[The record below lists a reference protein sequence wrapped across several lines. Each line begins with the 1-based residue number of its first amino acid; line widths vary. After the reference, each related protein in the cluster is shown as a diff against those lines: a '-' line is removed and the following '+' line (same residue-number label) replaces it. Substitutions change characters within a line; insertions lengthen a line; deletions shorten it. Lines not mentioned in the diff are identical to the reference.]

1 MGVVPCNRAC
11 LHTVACGARPHH
23 CFSSG
28 VPRSNLARR
37 HSGNVCSSS
46 VAVQR
51 VGVRDA
57 RACALNTND
66 GTRCSFPASYD
77 KMFRVGFP
85 DTLPSY
91 LGELESRITRFDLP
105 LGANVT
111 TRPNGE
117 IVLEVC
123 PHLSTLHN
131 IRMLLIC
138 QYRGLF
144 LRVL

>member
-1 MGVVPCNRAC
+1 MGFMPCTRGC
-11 LHTVACGARPHH
+11 SHTVAFGARSPH
-23 CFSSG
+23 CFAAG
-28 VPRSNLARR
+28 VPRSTLVRQQYV
-37 HSGNVCSSS
+37 HICSNPA
-46 VAVQR
+46 VVQR

-66 GTRCSFPASYD
+66 GTRCCFPASYD
-77 KMFRVGFP
+77 KLFRVAFP

-91 LGELESRITRFDLP
+91 FGDLESRITRFDLP

-123 PHLSTLHN
+123 LQPAALHN
-131 IRMLLIC
+131 MQVQTVSL
-138 QYRGLF
+138 YA
-144 LRVL
+144 